1 MSKAI
6 DKIREF
12 IEMYNKQDVLTVL
25 KCANGYQ
32 VSHAISEDDYNVY
45 VCKNITAAAECVND
59 IIFSRTPMNVTL
71 VDEKA

>member
-1 MSKAI
+1 M
-6 DKIREF
+6 
-12 IEMYNKQDVLTVL
+12 
-25 KCANGYQ
+25 
-32 VSHAISEDDYNVY
+32 SHATSKDDYDVY

>member
-12 IEMYNKQDVLTVL
+12 IEMYEMQDALTVL

-32 VSHAISEDDYNVY
+32 VSHAISKDDYDVY
-45 VCKNITAAAECVND
+45 VCKNITATAECVND
-59 IIFSRTPMNVTL
+59 IIFNLPMGCHPNSWT
-71 VDEKA
+71 

>member
-12 IEMYNKQDVLTVL
+12 IEMYALHDELTVL

-32 VSHAISEDDYNVY
+32 VSHATSKDDYDVY
-45 VCKNITAAAECVND
+45 VC
-59 IIFSRTPMNVTL
+59 
-71 VDEKA
+71 

>member
-1 MSKAI
+1 MGKKVTI
-6 DKIREF
+6 DGIREF
-12 IEMYNKQDVLTVL
+12 VAMYEMQDAITVL

-59 IIFSRTPMNVTL
+59 IIFNLPMGCHPNSWT
-71 VDEKA
+71 